1 MHACLNLNLCVCVCV
16 CDFESNAES
25 TSRLC
30 NRVQKGVLPWTRDCE
45 RRCKRLISWLT
56 QFWEEGSS
64 PVASY
69 GKVISIQVAT
79 KVFVHPAESEDVAGW
94 KLIERVARVIRRQK
108 ERVYT

>member
-1 MHACLNLNLCVCVCV
+1 M
-16 CDFESNAES
+16 
-25 TSRLC
+25 
-30 NRVQKGVLPWTRDCE
+30 
-45 RRCKRLISWLT
+45 ISWLT